1 MWPIYGRWPDGLE
14 RVLADVAAVA
24 GEDAEVLRR
33 DAPPAAD
40 GAAEGGHGGVA
51 AALHHLLERQV
62 GVAQQ
67 VARHLHVP
75 VHAQLGEGQ
84 AGELMDGGRE
94 LRVRVASIA
103 GGFCAQGTRYQ
114 AVHDHVEH
122 LDARQLPRRF
132 HRHHLVGQT
141 PFVKTPP
148 LGEGGHV

>member
-1 MWPIYGRWPDGLE
+1 MAIDCTWRDGLQC
-14 RVLADVAAVA
+14 VLADVAAVA
-24 GEDAEVLRR
+24 GQDAEVLRR

-40 GAAEGGHGGVA
+40 GAAEGGKGRVA
-51 AALHHLLERQV
+51 AALHHLRERQL

-75 VHAQLGEGQ
+75 VQAQLGEGQ

-103 GGFCAQGTRYQ
+103 WVLFGSGALYQ

-122 LDARQLPRRF
+122 PDARQLPRLLY
-132 HRHHLVGQT
+132 RHHPVGQT

>member
-1 MWPIYGRWPDGLE
+1 M
-14 RVLADVAAVA
+14 
-24 GEDAEVLRR
+24 LRR

-51 AALHHLLERQV
+51 AALHHLRERQL

-75 VHAQLGEGQ
+75 VQAQLGEGQ

-103 GGFCAQGTRYQ
+103 RVLFGSGALISRSTTMSSTLMPVSCRACSIGTIR
-114 AVHDHVEH
+114 
-122 LDARQLPRRF
+122 
-132 HRHHLVGQT
+132 
-141 PFVKTPP
+141 
-148 LGEGGHV
+148 

>member
-1 MWPIYGRWPDGLE
+1 MLLQC
-14 RVLADVAAVA
+14 VLADVAAIA
-24 GEDAEVLRR
+24 GQDAEVLRR

-40 GAAEGGHGGVA
+40 GAAEGGQGGVA
-51 AALHHLLERQV
+51 AAVHDLRERQL

-75 VHAQLGEGQ
+75 MQAQLGEGQ

-103 GGFCAQGTRYQ
+103 GVLFGSGALYQ

-122 LDARQLPRRF
+122 
-132 HRHHLVGQT
+132 QT
-141 PFVKTPP
+141 IMGMQVFD
-148 LGEGGHV
+148 